1 MSIRANDSSLRSNRL
16 SGPSRHASVPERPHK
31 PVATQVSG
39 LLCQRTSRS
48 PRVLSDTACAPA
60 GHASSATSAARV
72 SLLTHGMLP
81 PVSTIWPL
89 VTLTR
94 ESMNALAA
102 TERDH
107 KHLYRA
113 IELAAQAQG
122 QTSPNPLVGAVV
134 VKGGKTIGE
143 GFHEAAGMPHAERMA
158 LAACTEDPAGA
169 TMYVSLEPCAHE
181 GRTPPC
187 TEAIVEAK
195 LGRVV
200 VASDDPSPK
209 ASGRGLGILR
219 DEGIQVDVASGDVA
233 EAARLLN
240 QPFRK
245 QARTGRPLVL
255 LKYAMTL
262 DGKVATRTGDSKWI
276 SNEMSRARAHR
287 WRAQSDAVAV
297 GIGTALADDPLLTA
311 RLEGVAPQPRRV
323 VFDAEARLPLDSQL
337 VQSSADTPVILVCS
351 RAASRTHVQAL
362 EPAGIE
368 VVTVSGENESA
379 RAQAALDELGARD
392 IQQLL
397 VEGGPHLAG
406 AFLDAGEVDE
416 LRVFVAP
423 VIAGGRQARPAV
435 EGEGVA
441 TIAAAA
447 RALHTTVE
455 RIEDDVL
462 VTARLSDW

>member
-1 MSIRANDSSLRSNRL
+1 
-16 SGPSRHASVPERPHK
+16 
-31 PVATQVSG
+31 
-39 LLCQRTSRS
+39 
-48 PRVLSDTACAPA
+48 
-60 GHASSATSAARV
+60 
-72 SLLTHGMLP
+72 
-81 PVSTIWPL
+81 
-89 VTLTR
+89 
-94 ESMNALAA
+94 MNSLAA
-102 TERDH
+102 TERDL

-113 IELAAQAQG
+113 IELAGMAQG
-122 QTSPNPLVGAVV
+122 STSPNPLVGAVI

-143 GFHEAAGMPHAERMA
+143 GFHEAAGQPHAERVA
-158 LAACTEDPAGA
+158 LAACSEDPAGA
-169 TMYVSLEPCAHE
+169 TLYVSLEPCAHH

-187 TEAIVEAK
+187 TDAITEAK
-195 LGRVV
+195 LSRVV
-200 VASDDPSPK
+200 VASDDPSQK

-245 QARTGRPLVL
+245 HARTGRPLVL

-311 RLEGVAPQPRRV
+311 RIEGVPRQPRRV
-323 VFDAEARLPLDSQL
+323 VFDAEGRLPLDSKL
-337 VQSSADTPVILVCS
+337 VQSADQTPVILVCS
-351 RAASRTHVQAL
+351 RAASRTHVQGL
-362 EPAGIE
+362 ESAGVE
-368 VVTVSGENESA
+368 VIVASGENESA
-379 RAQAALDELGARD
+379 RVEAALDELGAREV
-392 IQQLL
+392 QQLL

-416 LRVFVAP
+416 LRVFIAP

-435 EGEGVA
+435 EGEGA
-441 TIAAAA
+441 ETIAAAA
-447 RALHTTVE
+447 HALHTTVE

-462 VTARLSDW
+462 VTARLKEW